1 MVEQRLALGHHNQG
15 QDHRHRL
22 ANRLARRIADASI
35 GDPWSAVRCHAGNT
49 TRVPMP
55 CKSLDSP
62 PSPRHVADQMT
73 RKPAS
78 LQYGVDDVPPTSVII
93 VNALQYVAVLAGFLV
108 FPLIMTREA
117 HVSADVADSVLSWS
131 MIILAIGTTLQALPK
146 GPIGSGYLA
155 PSVMTAV
162 YVSPSLEAV
171 RLGGLALMGG
181 MTIFG
186 GAVEALLSRSMHRLR
201 SLLPPELAG
210 VVILLVAIGNGM
222 VGYRYLLVPGSEH
235 ADLRHWAVATIT
247 LLVTIALNV
256 WGKGIVRASCALIG
270 MIVGYARGLPGRAG
284 AHSMSW
290 RSWPSCR
297 RCNCRAWSY
306 FAWSFEPVLIAPFLI
321 AALANTLKAAALL
334 TAAEKFADADWVRPN
349 LKRIGGGVLSDG
361 ITTALSGAF
370 CVFGVNVSASSVGLS
385 EATGVASRVVA
396 YAISAI
402 FVVMAF
408 IPGLM
413 RFFTLMPEAVIGATF
428 IFTSCAIIKGGI
440 ETIASRMLDTRRTL
454 VVGLAILTGLA
465 VEAFPGFFHALPT
478 SIEPLVGSP
487 LVLGTFVGFAL
498 NAVFR
503 IGTRRRAE
511 LRIDPHAIDYDAIHS
526 FMDGRGGMWGARRD
540 VIARANYA
548 AQQLIEVIADTCEPR
563 GPIVLS
569 GQLQRVRP
577 CGGGALR
584 RRSAGTAGATAD
596 TRRDRPREDGV
607 RQLAGFLLRHNAD
620 RSSATRRGETCIV
633 QFQFH
638 H

>member
-1 MVEQRLALGHHNQG
+1 
-15 QDHRHRL
+15 
-22 ANRLARRIADASI
+22 
-35 GDPWSAVRCHAGNT
+35 
-49 TRVPMP
+49 MP
-55 CKSLDSP
+55 
-62 PSPRHVADQMT
+62 
-73 RKPAS
+73 RKPS
-78 LQYGVDDVPPTSVII
+78 SPQYGVDDVPPASVTVI
-93 VNALQYVAVLAGFLV
+93 NGLQYVAVLSGFLV

-131 MIILAIGTTLQALPK
+131 MIILAIGTVMQALPK

-186 GAVEALLSRSMHRLR
+186 GAVEALLSRSLHRLR

-222 VGYRYLLVPGSEH
+222 VGYRYLLVSGGDQ
-235 ADLRHWAVATIT
+235 ADPHHWAVAAIT

-270 MIVGYARGLPGRAG
+270 IIVGYAVALPLGLV
-284 AHSMSW
+284 AHEELVQLAEL
-290 RSWPSCR
+290 PPVQLPQVG
-297 RCNCRAWSY
+297 Y
-306 FAWSFEPVLIAPFLI
+306 FGWSFDVVLIAPFLI

-334 TAAEKFADADWVRPN
+334 TAAEKLADADWVRPD
-349 LKRIGGGVLSDG
+349 LKRIGGGVLADG
-361 ITTALSGAF
+361 ITTALSGAL
-370 CVFGVNVSASSVGLS
+370 CVFGVNISASSVGLS
-385 EATGVASRVVA
+385 EASGVASRVVA

-402 FVVMAF
+402 FVIMAF
-408 IPGLM
+408 IPGLL
-413 RFFTLMPEAVIGATF
+413 RFFTLMPAAVVGATF

-440 ETIASRMLDTRRTL
+440 ETIASRMLDSRRTL
-454 VVGLAILTGLA
+454 VVGLALLTGLA
-465 VEAFPGFFHALPT
+465 VEAFPRFFHAVPPA
-478 SIEPLVGSP
+478 IEPLVGSP

-498 NAVFR
+498 NAAFR

-511 LRIDPHAIDYDAIHS
+511 LRIDPRAIDYDAIHG
-526 FMDGRGGMWGARRD
+526 FMDGRGGLWGARRD
-540 VIARANYA
+540 VIARASYA
-548 AQQLIEVIADTCEPR
+548 AQQLIEVIADTCEPQ
-563 GPIVLS
+563 GPIALS
-569 GQLQRVRP
+569 GSFNEFDLMVEARYSGGLLELPERRP
-577 CGGGALR
+577 SPDEIAH
-584 RRSAGTAGATAD
+584 S
-596 TRRDRPREDGV
+596 EDGV

-620 RSSATRRGETCIV
+620 RSSATRRGETCFV